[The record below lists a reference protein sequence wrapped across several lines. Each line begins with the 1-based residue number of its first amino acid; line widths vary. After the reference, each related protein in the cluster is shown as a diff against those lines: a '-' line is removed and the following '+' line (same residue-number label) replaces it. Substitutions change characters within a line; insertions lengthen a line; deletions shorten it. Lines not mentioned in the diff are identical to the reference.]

1 MIQITKTTIYSLS
14 GVFVEYQVYVN
25 KNDVC
30 TVSESQLLR
39 LKQLIDG
46 IVSKGTQGNESKD

>member
-14 GVFVEYQVYVN
+14 GVSVEYQVYVN

>member
-1 MIQITKTTIYSLS
+1 MIQITKTTIYTLS
-14 GVFVEYQVYVN
+14 GVSVEYQVYVN

-46 IVSKGTQGNESKD
+46 IVSKGTQGNEAKD